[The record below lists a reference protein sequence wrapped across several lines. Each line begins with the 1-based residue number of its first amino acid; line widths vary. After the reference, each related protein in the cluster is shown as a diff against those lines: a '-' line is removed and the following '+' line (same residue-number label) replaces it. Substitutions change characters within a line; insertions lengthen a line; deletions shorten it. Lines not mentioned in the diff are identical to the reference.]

1 MNAKG
6 GGGPPA
12 RMGGRA
18 PAQLALRPSK
28 DDEDP

>member
-1 MNAKG
+1 MNAKE

-18 PAQLALRPSK
+18 LAQLALHPSK